1 MATKSMLLDKVADIN
16 RLLNHKF
23 TNEEL
28 NEKLRK
34 QGSLDSKTF
43 VWKRMETEKQLKMA
57 KAAGDYAEVERLESE
72 MAQMTGGKLAFGN
85 GPKPQANKQSEHE
98 RLAELNLRNQRLN
111 YESVRRA
118 QLDERKAS
126 KMAAARGQAK
136 AQQGANG
143 SNGAPPA
150 NGDSRYDTPTTG
162 PGTPGKANTPSAI
175 QKKPVKGGIAGI
187 RHKNMDDEN
196 IAALDLDLDIE
207 I

>member
-1 MATKSMLLDKVADIN
+1 MATKSMLADKVADIN

-43 VWKRMETEKQLKMA
+43 VYKRMETEKQLKMA
-57 KAAGDYAEVERLESE
+57 KAAGDDAEVERLEGE
-72 MAQMTGGKLAFGN
+72 MSQITGGKLAFGTA
-85 GPKPQANKQSEHE
+85 PKPQANKPSEHE

-143 SNGAPPA
+143 SNGAAPS
-150 NGDSRYDTPTTG
+150 NGDDTPTTG
-162 PGTPGKANTPSAI
+162 PDTPGKSNTPSVT

-196 IAALDLDLDIE
+196 MAALDLDLDIE